1 MTMKACS
8 SKLPFAFILSFLQ
21 YLFYYRGLE
30 ALKAGREYAQERYS
44 VDLRKICGEGERDRT
59 CRLFGE
65 FLRVN
70 ICMCLSSGCLMCFKS
85 CHH

>member
-8 SKLPFAFILSFLQ
+8 SKLPSGFILSFLQ

-44 VDLRKICGEGERDRT
+44 VDLRQIRGEGERDRT
-59 CRLFGE
+59 RRLFGE
-65 FLRVN
+65 FLRVD
-70 ICMCLSSGCLMCFKS
+70 ICMCFSSGCLTCFKS